1 MAAKWTAEDLP
12 DLSGKT
18 YVITGANSGIG
29 LEATVALVG
38 AGARVVMACRNP
50 QKAEDARQHV
60 LSVHPDGQADF
71 LRLDLASFESIR
83 AFAAELKSQTDR
95 IDGLLNNAGIVGIRG
110 ETTDGVEMTIGV
122 NHLGHYLLTGLVLPQ
137 LEVTAATGADVRIV
151 SVASIAHSW
160 FGKMHWDDIE
170 FREKWWT
177 TWPVY
182 GQSKLANLL
191 FTFELDRRLRASG
204 SSIRAVA
211 CHPGMSHTNLIL
223 AGAEAKGHSF
233 MKGMLKIGSDL
244 TTQPAWKGALP
255 TIYAATQP
263 DVQGA
268 DYIGPHGPFETRGW
282 PVKVKAAGK
291 AHRET
296 DWAKLW
302 QWSADKTGLD
312 YLQT

>member
-29 LEATVALVG
+29 LEATTALVG
-38 AGARVVMACRNP
+38 AGARVIMACRNP
-50 QKAEDARQHV
+50 QKAEAARQHV
-60 LSVHPDGQADF
+60 ISLHPDGQADF
-71 LRLDLASFESIR
+71 LRLDLASFDSIR
-83 AFAAELKSQTDR
+83 AFTEELKSATDR
-95 IDGLLNNAGIVGIRG
+95 VDGLLNNAGLIGIRG
-110 ETTDGVEMTIGV
+110 DTADGIEMTIGV

-137 LEVTAATGADVRIV
+137 LEETAATGADVRIV

-160 FGKMHWDDIE
+160 LGKMHWDDIE
-170 FREKWWT
+170 FRNKWWN

-191 FTFELDRRLRASG
+191 FTYELDRRLRATG

-223 AGAEAKGHSF
+223 AGAEAKGQTLI
-233 MKGMLKIGSDL
+233 KGMLKVGSDL

-255 TIYAATQP
+255 TIYAATHES
-263 DVQGA
+263 VVGA
-268 DYIGPHGPFETRGW
+268 DYIGPHGPLETRGW
-282 PVKVKAAGK
+282 PVKVKSARK
-291 AHRET
+291 AHRQD

-302 QWSADKTGLD
+302 SWSVDKTGLD
-312 YLQT
+312 YLA